1 LDNAVV
7 RLSVVVV
14 PRARRARIEQIDAT
28 TLRVAVTAAPH
39 DGQANEAVV
48 AAVAEHLRV
57 PRSRIRI
64 VRGRTGRR
72 KILEIE
78 GAERRGLSANDVVP

>member
-1 LDNAVV
+1 MRWTMLVV

-14 PRARRARIEQIDAT
+14 PRARRARIDQIDPM
-28 TLRVAVTAAPH
+28 TLRVAVTAPPH

-64 VRGRTGRR
+64 VRGLGSRR
-72 KILEIE
+72 KIIE
-78 GAERRGLSANDVVP
+78 VEDTARRR